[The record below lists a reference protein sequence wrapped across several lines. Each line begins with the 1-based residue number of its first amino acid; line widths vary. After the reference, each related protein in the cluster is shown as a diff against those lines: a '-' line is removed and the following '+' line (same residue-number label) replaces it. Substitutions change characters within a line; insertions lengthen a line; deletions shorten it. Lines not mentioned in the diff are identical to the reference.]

1 MWFLQKVKINISLV
15 YVQNQLYIND
25 FFFFKELLTAYIR
38 YKISYIIR
46 KPDLDTYINH
56 WITYSMVVS
65 ERNKVS
71 LLTSSRA
78 SFCFDISQ
86 MLILISTN

>member
-1 MWFLQKVKINISLV
+1 MWFLQKVKTNISLV
-15 YVQNQLYIND
+15 YVQNQLYINE
-25 FFFFKELLTAYIR
+25 FFLKKRI
-38 YKISYIIR
+38 INCIR
-46 KPDLDTYINH
+46 KSDLVMYINH

-65 ERNKVS
+65 ERNKIS

-78 SFCFDISQ
+78 SFYFDISQ